1 MKRVAAGIGVAGVL
15 FAAGLSLARDKET
28 GDDAD
33 GVTTFSTTYYI
44 RGVEIRPPRSLD
56 GTDPKTTTAPG

>member
-1 MKRVAAGIGVAGVL
+1 MKRVAGIGVAVVL
-15 FAAGLSLARDKET
+15 FAAGLSLARDRET
-28 GDDAD
+28 GDDAK

-44 RGVEIRPPRSLD
+44 RGVEIRPPRPLD